1 MTATP
6 TPTIEQINEALS
18 TVMDPEI
25 GLPITELGMVKDVE
39 IDGGD
44 VTVHVLLTV
53 AGCPMKDRINRDI
66 SQAIQKVDGVT
77 SLRVGMSA
85 MNDEQRAKVGEII
98 REKRGI
104 NAPRRGNMGGGSEVQ
119 VPFAQADS
127 PTHVVAIASG
137 KGGVG
142 KSSVT
147 SNLAVA
153 LAKQG
158 VKVGVLDADVW
169 GYSIPRMLGVTGQP
183 VQLEGMV
190 MPLIGHDVK
199 VMSIGFF
206 TDPDKPVVWR
216 GPMLHRALQQFL
228 TDVHWGDLDVLL
240 IDLPPGTGDIA
251 LSMAQLIPNADMLVV
266 TTPQAAAQK
275 VAQRAGIITKD
286 TGMSVIGVI
295 ENMATF
301 IAPDTGTEYEIFG
314 TGGGET
320 LAEYLDTELW
330 GSLPID
336 PRLREGGDAGTPITI
351 AEPDSPAAQRFMEMA
366 KRLRSKKKSIV
377 GGQLPLA

>member
-1 MTATP
+1 MTATS
-6 TPTIEQINEALS
+6 TPTVEQINDALS

-25 GLPITELGMVKDVE
+25 GMPITELGMVKDIE

-44 VTVHVLLTV
+44 VTVHILLTV

-66 SQAIQKVDGVT
+66 SQAIQKVEGVT
-77 SLRVGMSA
+77 SLRVGMGA

-98 REKRGI
+98 RQKRGV
-104 NAPRRGNMGGGSEVQ
+104 NAARQGNMGGGSEVQ

-147 SNLAVA
+147 ANLAVA
-153 LAKQG
+153 LANQG

-169 GYSIPRMLGVTGQP
+169 GYSIPRMLGINGQP
-183 VQLEGMV
+183 VQLDGMV

-251 LSMAQLIPNADMLVV
+251 LSIAQLVPNADMLVV

-275 VAQRAGIITKD
+275 VAQRAGMITKD
-286 TGMSVIGVI
+286 TGMNLIGVI

-301 IAPDTGTEYEIFG
+301 IAPDTGTEYDIFG
-314 TGGGET
+314 SGGGAA
-320 LAEYLDTELW
+320 LADFLETELW
-330 GSLPID
+330 ASLPID
-336 PRLREGGDAGTPITI
+336 PRLRDGGDTGIPITI
-351 AEPDSPAAQRFMEMA
+351 AEPESPAAERFVAMA
-366 KRLRSKKKSIV
+366 KRLRAKKKSIV

>member
-1 MTATP
+1 MTS
-6 TPTIEQINEALS
+6 PTIEQINEALS

-25 GLPITELGMVKDVE
+25 GLPITDLGMVSGVE
-39 IDGGD
+39 INGSE

-53 AGCPMKDRINRDI
+53 PGCPMKDRINRDI
-66 SQAIQKVDGVT
+66 SEAIKPVEGVT
-77 SLRVGMSA
+77 ALRVGMSA
-85 MNDEQRAKVGEII
+85 MNDEQRAKVDEVI
-98 REKRGI
+98 REKRGM
-104 NAPRRGNMGGGSEVQ
+104 NPQRRGNMGGGGEVQ

-127 PTHVVAIASG
+127 PTHVIAIASG

-147 SNLAVA
+147 ANLAVA
-153 LAKQG
+153 LAQQG
-158 VKVGVLDADVW
+158 AKVGVLDADVW

-183 VQLEGMV
+183 VQLDGMV

-275 VAQRAGIITKD
+275 VAQRAGVITKD
-286 TGMSVIGVI
+286 TGMKVIGVI

-301 IAPDTGTEYEIFG
+301 IAPDTGTEYDIFG

-320 LAEYLDTELW
+320 LAQALETELW
-330 GSLPID
+330 ASLPID
-336 PRLREGGDAGTPITI
+336 PRLREGGDAGTPITL
-351 AEPDSPAAQRFMEMA
+351 AEPDSAAAQRFTQIA
-366 KRLRSKKKSIV
+366 KRLRGQKKSIV

>member
-6 TPTIEQINEALS
+6 TPTTEQIYDALAK
-18 TVMDPEI
+18 VMDPEI
-25 GLPITELGMVKDVE
+25 GMPITELGMVKDVE
-39 IDGGD
+39 INGGD

-66 SQAIQKVDGVT
+66 SQAIQQVEGVT

-85 MNDEQRAKVGEII
+85 MNDEQRAKVGEVI
-98 REKRGI
+98 REKRGV
-104 NAPRRGNMGGGSEVQ
+104 NPQRQGNMGGGGEVQ

-147 SNLAVA
+147 CNLAVA
-153 LAKQG
+153 LTKLGA
-158 VKVGVLDADVW
+158 KVGVLDADVW
-169 GYSIPRMLGVTGQP
+169 GYSIPRMLGITGQP

-190 MPLIGHDVK
+190 MPLVGHGVK

-228 TDVHWGDLDVLL
+228 TDVHWGELDVLL

-286 TGMSVIGVI
+286 TGMNVIGVI

-301 IAPDTGTEYEIFG
+301 IAPDTGTEYNIFG
-314 TGGGET
+314 TGGGEV
-320 LAEYLDTELW
+320 LAGYLDTELW

-351 AEPDSPAAQRFMEMA
+351 AEAESPAAQRFMAMA
-366 KRLRSKKKSIV
+366 ERLQKTKKSIV

>member
-1 MTATP
+1 MTS
-6 TPTIEQINEALS
+6 PTIEQINEALS

-25 GLPITELGMVKDVE
+25 GLPITDLGMVSGVE
-39 IDGGD
+39 INGSE

-53 AGCPMKDRINRDI
+53 PGCPMKDRINRDI
-66 SQAIQKVDGVT
+66 SEAIKPVEGVT
-77 SLRVGMSA
+77 ALRVGMSA
-85 MNDEQRAKVGEII
+85 MNDEQRAKVGEVI
-98 REKRGI
+98 REKRGM
-104 NAPRRGNMGGGSEVQ
+104 NPQRRGNMGGGGEVQ

-127 PTHVVAIASG
+127 PTHVIAIASG

-147 SNLAVA
+147 ANLAVA
-153 LAKQG
+153 LAQQG
-158 VKVGVLDADVW
+158 AKVGVLDADVW

-183 VQLEGMV
+183 VQLDGMV

-275 VAQRAGIITKD
+275 VAQRAGVITKD
-286 TGMSVIGVI
+286 TGMKVIGVI

-301 IAPDTGTEYEIFG
+301 IAPDTGTEYDIFG

-320 LAEYLDTELW
+320 LAQALETELW
-330 GSLPID
+330 ASLPID
-336 PRLREGGDAGTPITI
+336 PRLREGGDAGTPITL
-351 AEPDSPAAQRFMEMA
+351 AEPDSAAAQRFTQIA
-366 KRLRSKKKSIV
+366 KRLRGQKKSIV

>member
-1 MTATP
+1 MTANP
-6 TPTIEQINEALS
+6 IPSIEQINEALA

-25 GLPITELGMVKDVE
+25 GMPITELGMVKDVE
-39 IDGGD
+39 QDGGD

-53 AGCPMKDRINRDI
+53 AGCPMKDRINKDI

-147 SNLAVA
+147 ANLAVA

-158 VKVGVLDADVW
+158 AKVGVLDADVW

-190 MPLIGHDVK
+190 LPLIGHDVK

-286 TGMSVIGVI
+286 TGMNVIGVV

-301 IAPDTGTEYEIFG
+301 IAPDTGTEYDIFG
-314 TGGGET
+314 SGGGET

-351 AEPDSPAAQRFMEMA
+351 AEPDSPAAQRFMDMA

>member
-1 MTATP
+1 MSTTP
-6 TPTIEQINEALS
+6 APNVDQIYEVLS

-25 GLPITELGMVKDVE
+25 GMPITDLGMVQDVE
-39 IDGGD
+39 LQDGE

-66 SQAIQKVDGVT
+66 SQAVQQVEGIT
-77 SLRVGMSA
+77 ALRVGMSA
-85 MNDEQRAKVGEII
+85 MNDEQRTKVGELI

-104 NAPRRGNMGGGSEVQ
+104 NQSRQGNLGGGNEAQ

-127 PTHVVAIASG
+127 PTHVIAIASG

-147 SNLAVA
+147 ANLAVA

-158 VKVGVLDADVW
+158 AKVGVLDADVW

-183 VQLEGMV
+183 VQFEGMV
-190 MPLIGHDVK
+190 MPLLGHDVK

-286 TGMSVIGVI
+286 TGMNVIGVI

-301 IAPDTGTEYEIFG
+301 VAPDTGVEYDIFG
-314 TGGGET
+314 SGGGEA
-320 LAEYLDTELW
+320 LAEFLDTELW
-330 GSLPID
+330 ASLPID
-336 PRLREGGDAGTPITI
+336 PRLREGGDAGTPITL
-351 AEPDSPAAQRFMEMA
+351 AEPDSLAATRFMEIAM
-366 KRLRSKKKSIV
+366 RLRAKKKSIV